1 MVNEGNV
8 PETVVL
14 SAIGNVESYLFEY
27 LELDLEP
34 FGQRVVNLTVVMPT
48 TDEDKQ
54 VQLQVVSTT
63 KDLSSQENA
72 PVLIDVEGRPS
83 APSVGATASVVALAV
98 VALALASVARRG
110 RD

>member
-1 MVNEGNV
+1 M
-8 PETVVL
+8 
-14 SAIGNVESYLFEY
+14 
-27 LELDLEP
+27 EP
-34 FGQRVVNLTVVMPT
+34 FGQRVVNLTVDLPT

-72 PVLIDVEGRPS
+72 PVLIDVDGRPS
-83 APSVGATASVVALAV
+83 APSVGAVTALLAIAV
-98 VALALASVARRG
+98 VAVGAASIGRCSG